1 MICKACENLTID
13 ELFERA
19 SNPPGHLI
27 LHPSFD
33 HLTVA
38 ASNGC
43 DTCRAFHA
51 RFNNEFLDLK
61 EKVVEF
67 EKARGA
73 SPPVIVLLQMGF
85 GQHGKRPINK
95 IHVQIGDD
103 PDRPGIEQLK
113 ISFRVSKTWEFE
125 PKEETT
131 GYDLWRTKIDH
142 DLGSDQNFG
151 IAQGWIQD
159 CCNDHDPSICPPLED
174 ADLPTRL
181 IDVGTPQNQNL
192 RLTETSKGEKGQ
204 YLALSHCW
212 GPPETKKLLT
222 KTETLSSRLASIDV
236 QDMPPNFSDA
246 VVITRRLGYKYLWID
261 SLCIIQDSKSDW
273 ETESQNM
280 GNIYT
285 NAAITLAAAAATSSE
300 GGLLT
305 KGYQPLS
312 NETMSPKKW
321 FLTDSIGRSH
331 IAFMSDEKNKVS
343 STTPGPASEPNIC
356 RIKLNQEDSARSV
369 ILDPLP
375 EFSDLEENWFRCTAL
390 GPLGLRGWCLQEKL
404 LSRRILFYGK
414 RQIYWQC
421 ASARKAADG
430 ESVPAS
436 AARSQANIG
445 NDVSDWPDVLRL
457 RQLHREAATPEQ
469 RQAIE
474 TKIYKTWHNV
484 LFLYIN
490 RRLTFYS
497 DRLPGLA
504 GMATL
509 IHELTGDQ
517 YVAGFWHKYLLTS
530 LIWTHTKSVLR
541 EEAPRSIAERYETET
556 PEWEK
561 ETSKM
566 SGPSWSWCSH
576 DFTDILDFWADF
588 NEDYRQSFWK
598 RQDAEVMAVNVD
610 IVGGNPFGQVKS
622 GELVLRGWTYPRW
635 DVRTLDEGALQK
647 KWQIWSSV
655 NLGVCPHSP
664 WNRNR
669 GSDGLCE
676 DRAVL
681 WDYWPRQTKSPAKR
695 AWIHLFRWLIDIF
708 VLFLWQGL
716 SKSFRERSQKDCH
729 ACNEYICMHILS
741 IVNKEPGRDGRHG
754 IDLWSLVLELVPGK
768 EGKYR
773 RVGIARK
780 AAYAS
785 KGEFLDSKS
794 PTAASAQTPKAFDG
808 WKSQKVTII

>member
-1 MICKACENLTID
+1 MTCKACESLTVD

-19 SNPPGHLI
+19 STSPGYFV
-27 LHPSFD
+27 LHASYSEFE
-33 HLTVA
+33 VA
-38 ASNGC
+38 ANTGC
-43 DTCRAFHA
+43 DTCRTFHT
-51 RFNNEFLDLK
+51 RFNNECPYLN
-61 EKVVEF
+61 EKVTEL
-67 EKARGA
+67 EKNRGA
-73 SPPVIVLLQMGF
+73 APPVIVILQMGF

-95 IHVQIGDD
+95 IHVQIGDE
-103 PDRPGIEQLK
+103 PDRPG
-113 ISFRVSKTWEFE
+113 FE
-125 PKEETT
+125 PRNEHP
-131 GYDLWRTKIDH
+131 GYHLWRTEIDH

-151 IAQGWIQD
+151 IAHNWIRD
-159 CCNDHDPSICPPLED
+159 CCTEHDPAVCPALVDIE
-174 ADLPTRL
+174 LPTRL
-181 IDVGTPQNQNL
+181 IDVGEAGHPKML
-192 RLTETSKGEKGQ
+192 RLIETSKDQKAK

-212 GPPETKKLLT
+212 GPPGTKKLLT
-222 KTETLSSRLASIDV
+222 TSETLSSRLASIDIN
-236 QDMPPNFSDA
+236 DMPPNFSDA
-246 VVITRRLGYKYLWID
+246 VIITRRLGYRYLWID

-305 KGYQPLS
+305 KGYEPLS
-312 NETMSPKKW
+312 DDTLSPKKW

-331 IAFMSDEKNKVS
+331 IAFMSDDKSKGQSIS
-343 STTPGPASEPNIC
+343 SNSEPQIC
-356 RIKLNQEDSARSV
+356 RIKLNQSDSTRNI
-369 ILDPLP
+369 ILDPLT

-445 NDVSDWPDVLRL
+445 NEVSDWPDVLRL
-457 RQLHREAATPEQ
+457 KQLHREAITLEE

-474 TKIYKTWHNV
+474 KKIYKTWHNV

-517 YVAGFWHKYLLTS
+517 YVAGFWRQYLLTS

-541 EEAPRSIAERYETET
+541 EEAPRAIAERYETET

-561 ETSKM
+561 ASSKM

-576 DFTDILDFWADF
+576 DFTDILDFWADY
-588 NEDYRQSFWK
+588 NEDYRERFW
-598 RQDAEVMAVNVD
+598 RDQDAVIVDAKVD
-610 IVGGNPFGQVKS
+610 IVGGNPFGQVTS
-622 GELVLRGWTYPRW
+622 GELVVKGWTYPRW
-635 DVRTLDEGALQK
+635 DVRTLDEGAFQK
-647 KWQIWSSV
+647 KWQVWSSV
-655 NLGVCPHSP
+655 NLGICPHSP

-669 GSDGLCE
+669 GSDGVCE

-681 WDYWPRQTKSPAKR
+681 WDYWPRQTTSPAKR
-695 AWIHLFRWLIDIF
+695 AWIHLWRWLVDIF

-716 SKSFRERSQKDCH
+716 SKSFRERSQKDCY
-729 ACNEYICMHILS
+729 ACNEYLGMHILS
-741 IVNKEPGRDGRHG
+741 IIDKEAGRDGRHE
-754 IDLWSLVLELVPGK
+754 IDLWSLVLEPVSGQ

-773 RVGIARK
+773 RIGIARK
-780 AAYAS
+780 AAYVS
-785 KGEFLDSKS
+785 EDDFFNLK
-794 PTAASAQTPKAFDG
+794 
-808 WKSQKVTII
+808 KSQIARKRAPEALHGWEYQQVVII